1 MPESMPHSSSVT
13 AEIRQLD
20 SGYSREARSLL
31 YHAYRQEPSFG
42 YLFESGRSGYEH
54 RVRATIRELVKQHF
68 LQDMPA
74 LGLFVEDRLVGVAL
88 IAPPQRRLGITE
100 SWAWRLRM
108 VMSTGLRCTQRYLDY
123 YHSVLAC
130 LPSEAVHVLP
140 LMGVHPDFQGQHF
153 GEQLLQALHDWCAVD
168 EHSQGIV
175 LDTGNGHYLEF
186 YKRHGYEEIGE
197 VAVGPI
203 REHVFFH
210 PNPQVSMG
218 SMA

>member
-1 MPESMPHSSSVT
+1 MPESTNATP
-13 AEIRQLD
+13 EIRQLD

-31 YHAYRQEPSFG
+31 YQAYLEEPSFA
-42 YLFESGRSGYEH
+42 YLFESGRPGYEQ

-68 LQDMPA
+68 AQDLPA
-74 LGLFVEDRLVGVAL
+74 LGLLIEDRLIGVAL

-108 VMSTGLRCTQRYLDY
+108 VMGAGLRSTQRYLEY
-123 YHSVLAC
+123 YQSVLAC
-130 LPSEAVHVLP
+130 LPSEAVHLLP
-140 LMGVHPDFQGQHF
+140 LLAIRRDFQHQRY

-168 EHSQGIV
+168 EHSQGVV
-175 LDTGNGHYLEF
+175 LDTGNGNYLDF
-186 YKRHGYEEIGE
+186 YRRQGYEEIGE
-197 VAVGPI
+197 IAVGPV

-210 PNPQVSMG
+210 RNPQVSMG